1 MNTAACSRLFSLG
14 CAYTPWRVAAEWE
27 GAGGP
32 KTSDEYKALLYNL
45 PAIAGLSGA
54 TLRIPN
60 SFMIMCVPPGSR
72 NFIQPTN
79 ARVRRVSGGRNVVTG
94 NSFCTTDDNAS
105 PPCLRALVSC
115 RLTRQ
120 GV

>member
-27 GAGGP
+27 GADGP
-32 KTSDEYKALLYNL
+32 KTNDEYKALLYNL

-60 SFMIMCVPPGSR
+60 SFMIMCAPPGSR
-72 NFIQPTN
+72 GSRNLIQPKN
-79 ARVRRVSGGRNVVTG
+79 G
-94 NSFCTTDDNAS
+94 
-105 PPCLRALVSC
+105 
-115 RLTRQ
+115 
-120 GV
+120 